1 MKYKFNEFQIIHKL
15 VDDDIKA
22 GIVKPLK
29 VNLFEASEIEQAF
42 RFMAS
47 GKHIGKVLLKMR
59 QNDDDTCSLPI
70 KLMPRVYCNKDESY
84 VIVGGL
90 GGFGLE
96 LADWLILRGCRNLVM
111 SSSRGVSNA
120 YQASR
125 IK

>member
-1 MKYKFNEFQIIHKL
+1 M
-15 VDDDIKA
+15 
-22 GIVKPLK
+22 KPLK
-29 VNLFEASEIEQAF
+29 VNVFDANDVEKAF

-47 GKHIGKVLLKMR
+47 GRHMGKVLLKIR
-59 QNDDDTCSLPI
+59 EDSTDIESLPI
-70 KLMPRVYCNKDESY
+70 SVLARVYCDSNESY
-84 VIVGGL
+84 ILVGGL

-96 LADWLILRGCRNLVM
+96 LADWLILRGCRKLVL

>member
-1 MKYKFNEFQIIHKL
+1 MNAN
-15 VDDDIKA
+15 V
-22 GIVKPLK
+22 
-29 VNLFEASEIEQAF
+29 FEAQEVEQAF

-47 GKHIGKVLLKMR
+47 GRHMGKVLLKIR
-59 QNDDDTCSLPI
+59 ENPTDIESLPI
-70 KLMPRVYCNKDESY
+70 SVLTRVYCDPNESY
-84 VIVGGL
+84 ILVGGL

-96 LADWLILRGCRNLVM
+96 LADWLILRGCRKIMM